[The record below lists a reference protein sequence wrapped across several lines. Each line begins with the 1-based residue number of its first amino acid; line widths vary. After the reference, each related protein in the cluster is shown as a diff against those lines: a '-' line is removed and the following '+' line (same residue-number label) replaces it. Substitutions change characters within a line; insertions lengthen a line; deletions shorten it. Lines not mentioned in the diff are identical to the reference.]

1 MQIAKYLFGI
11 MSNKNIRTIVLG
23 AITSLFATASF
34 TIAVA
39 LQIME
44 LTGSAMDLGVTLLIG
59 TLPYVA
65 FSMIAGIICDRYN
78 RKNII
83 VYADGIKV
91 CLSVTFLAVLQIVP
105 DNGMIWLLYG
115 VSFILSTLEVFS
127 VAAVNS
133 IIPQV
138 VPREKILDINS
149 IRNSLTRA
157 FSVFAPALS
166 VILFSLYGIEATV
179 IVLILCYVM
188 SFMLERQLDYTF
200 EQKTATQ
207 QQGILAL
214 LFSELREGKQNYT
227 QDIRVMS
234 LSLNG
239 FATHFFMFPFL
250 MIGLPFIIIKVL
262 NGAQIEYGIVES
274 ITALG
279 IVLSIF
285 LVPKLRELG
294 TSKNLFIGIIGMFVG
309 STMFLALLLPE
320 VQTQLIENQYFRLL
334 FFSSACLITFT
345 FFGFYGAFFSSFLH
359 QNIPHDKLGKGM
371 AFQMVIISS
380 GRALG
385 VLLFGYLFTV
395 SYKIA
400 IAAMVFGMFAKFI
413 IHIPFMLAERNI
425 QIIEK
430 EAH

>member
-207 QQGILAL
+207 QQGI
-214 LFSELREGKQNYT
+214 
-227 QDIRVMS
+227 
-234 LSLNG
+234 
-239 FATHFFMFPFL
+239 
-250 MIGLPFIIIKVL
+250 
-262 NGAQIEYGIVES
+262 
-274 ITALG
+274 
-279 IVLSIF
+279 
-285 LVPKLRELG
+285 
-294 TSKNLFIGIIGMFVG
+294 
-309 STMFLALLLPE
+309 
-320 VQTQLIENQYFRLL
+320 
-334 FFSSACLITFT
+334 
-345 FFGFYGAFFSSFLH
+345 
-359 QNIPHDKLGKGM
+359 
-371 AFQMVIISS
+371 
-380 GRALG
+380 
-385 VLLFGYLFTV
+385 
-395 SYKIA
+395 
-400 IAAMVFGMFAKFI
+400 
-413 IHIPFMLAERNI
+413 
-425 QIIEK
+425 
-430 EAH
+430 